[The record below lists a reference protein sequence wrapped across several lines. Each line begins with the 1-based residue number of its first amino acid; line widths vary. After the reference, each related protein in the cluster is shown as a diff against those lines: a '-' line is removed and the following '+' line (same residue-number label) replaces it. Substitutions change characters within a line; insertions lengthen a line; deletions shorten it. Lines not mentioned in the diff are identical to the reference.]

1 MSRSKNLKRA
11 KALHQKKV
19 LNRKGIKNSKHHSDQ
34 VALHEE
40 DFTDKRIIIDRALIC
55 SEYKVS
61 SLVMEMVQP
70 LLDDANDLEELR
82 NILLLAIVAWN
93 YGILR
98 DQGGEASLDKEFNKI
113 KPGEQLFERKLLDK
127 YIDIKCAK
135 YKAYDEYIIG
145 YKLTENE
152 GKAKFTVTTA
162 ANDKSIDAFLN
173 QNYFPDITVVK
184 E

>member
-19 LNRKGIKNSKHHSDQ
+19 LNRKGIKNSEHNSDQ
-34 VALHEE
+34 GALQEV
-40 DFTDKRIIIDRALIC
+40 FTDKRIIIDRALIG

-113 KPGEQLFERKLLDK
+113 KPGEQLFERKLLNE

-152 GKAKFTVTTA
+152 GKVKFTVTTA
-162 ANDKSIDAFLN
+162 ANDKSIEAFLN
-173 QNYFPDITVVK
+173 QDYFPGITVVK
-184 E
+184 D